1 MPSDGDLLARLLPD
15 APEDLVVH
23 EGQFHRV
30 VVGAD
35 RVVCLP
41 RTRAAASRLPRRA
54 ETLRLLAELNLGF
67 ATPVPLLEH
76 GAGWSSPERG
86 VRDTDGQPLPEHGIQ
101 DVGGRPLLEPGSGG
115 VGGRLLSERGVWDVG
130 GEPLP
135 GPVVQSA
142 GGRPLPEHGVGD
154 VGWRSLLGP
163 GTRSVGGRS
172 SRGHD
177 ELGGW
182 SWLVLSR
189 VPGEPLVGDVLADP
203 GVAEAVAA
211 QYVMLLAA
219 LRGAGADERARA
231 VPAEPRDRW
240 RRFAQ
245 DVRNELFWLMS
256 EEGRRRA
263 ERELAALDDLPH
275 LTDAL
280 VHGDLGA
287 ENVLWETVGGLP
299 RLGGV
304 VDWDEVTIGD
314 QAEDLAAIGA
324 GHGAALLRRVLALGG
339 WSGDTAARVTVI
351 GRTFALQQALSAFR
365 DEDEEELADGLS
377 GYR

>member
-1 MPSDGDLLARLLPD
+1 MIPSNGDVLARLLPD

-35 RVVCLP
+35 RAVCLP

-54 ETLRLLAELNLGF
+54 ETLRLLAELDLGF

-76 GAGWSSPERG
+76 GAGWSSPDRG
-86 VRDTDGQPLPEHGIQ
+86 AGDAEGQPLPEHGIQ
-101 DVGGRPLLEPGSGG
+101 DAGGWPLLGPGSGGAGGRPLAEHD
-115 VGGRLLSERGVWDVG
+115 SEDVG

-135 GPVVQSA
+135 GPVVQGA
-142 GGRPLPEHGVGD
+142 GGRLLPDHGVGT
-154 VGWRSLLGP
+154 G
-163 GTRSVGGRS
+163 
-172 SRGHD
+172 
-177 ELGGW
+177 EL

-189 VPGEPLVGDVLADP
+189 VPGEPLAGDVLADP
-203 GVAEAVAA
+203 GVVEAVAA
-211 QYVMLLAA
+211 QYVTLLAA
-219 LRGAGADERARA
+219 LRRAGADERARA
-231 VPAEPRDRW
+231 VPAEPRDHW
-240 RRFAQ
+240 RRFAE
-245 DVRNELFWLMS
+245 DVRSELFRLMS
-256 EEGRRRA
+256 ADGRRRA

-275 LTDAL
+275 LADAL

-287 ENVLWETVGGLP
+287 ENVLWETVDGLP

-324 GHGAALLRRVLALGG
+324 GHGAALLGRVLALGG